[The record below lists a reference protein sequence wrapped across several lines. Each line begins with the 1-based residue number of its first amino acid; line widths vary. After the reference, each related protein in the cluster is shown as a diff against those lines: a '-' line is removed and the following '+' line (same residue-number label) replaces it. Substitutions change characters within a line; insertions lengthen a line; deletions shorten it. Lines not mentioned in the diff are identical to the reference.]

1 MLFLLKLMLNKYTF
15 FLLCNLCCSFTFNK
29 KNYRLRLFFTFIV
42 LHIFSVHVFAQITVR
57 GSIFDK
63 SKVNYIE
70 AVTVYSTGGNI
81 AYTDS
86 LGRYAIEVKQHDS
99 LYFFYKNKPTQKF
112 AISTITNT
120 EQFDIALQTTVK
132 SKYGL
137 LKEVVVYTKNYK
149 YDSAEN
155 RERYAKIFEY
165 KKPGIST
172 SINPSGTVGLD
183 ANELINIF
191 RFRRNKQLRKFQLWL
206 EKDEQEKYVN
216 YRFSKNFVRRITQIK
231 GAALDTFLVWYRPSY
246 YFTSIASEI
255 EFNEY
260 ILEASY
266 VFKKIYKELIKMEGK
281 KERE

>member
-1 MLFLLKLMLNKYTF
+1 LRIF
-15 FLLCNLCCSFTFNK
+15 FLFIILC
-29 KNYRLRLFFTFIV
+29 FFSSV
-42 LHIFSVHVFAQITVR
+42 VFSQITVK
-57 GSIFDK
+57 GAVYDK
-63 SKVNYIE
+63 TKVNYVE

-86 LGRYAIEVKQHDS
+86 LGRYSIEAKQQDS

-112 AISTITNT
+112 AVSTITNT
-120 EQFDIALQTTVK
+120 EQFDIALQTTIK

-149 YDSAEN
+149 SDSAEN
-155 RERYAKIFEY
+155 RERYAKVFDY

-172 SINPSGTVGLD
+172 SMNPSGTVGLD

-191 RFRRNKQLRKFQLWL
+191 RFRRNRQLRKFQVWL

-231 GAALDTFLVWYRPSY
+231 GTALDTFLVWYRPSY
-246 YFTSIASEI
+246 YFTSISSEV
-255 EFNEY
+255 EFNQY
-260 ILEASY
+260 VLEASY
-266 VFKKIYKELIKMEGK
+266 HFKKIYKEKVKVEGK
-281 KERE
+281 KEDGN